1 MSFSSDVKKEICSVE
16 QFDREALKAELYGML
31 LFSRNFF
38 SEQNNLHNRKQLCGK
53 SSYISFAE
61 FIYADN

>member
-31 LFSRNFF
+31 LFSRNF
-38 SEQNNLHNRKQLCGK
+38 SPNKITLSLIH
-53 SSYISFAE
+53 I
-61 FIYADN
+61 

>member
-31 LFSRNFF
+31 LFSR
-38 SEQNNLHNRKQLCGK
+38 KQLCGK

>member
-31 LFSRNFF
+31 LFSRNFSPNKITF
-38 SEQNNLHNRKQLCGK
+38 RKQLCGK